1 MPRKARLDMPGLL
14 QHVIARGI
22 ERRKIFIDDKD
33 RSLFVDRL
41 SKLLEESETDCFAWS
56 LIPNHFHLLLRPNR
70 FELKLFMRRL
80 LTGYALNFNYRHKR
94 AGHVFQNRYKSIV
107 CEEETYLMELVR
119 YIHLNPLR
127 ARLVADIKELNEYPW
142 CGHSVLMGNKAME
155 GQRVNEVMIRFGR
168 SISKARHGYLDFMQD
183 GIAHGKRED
192 LVGGGLKRSLMGQ
205 VKTIENIDIFD
216 ERVLG
221 SSDFVEK
228 LRREKVLQEKLISGI
243 TLPEL
248 LVRVAEYYGFDVDRV
263 RRRSIDATVMAA
275 RDVFCFIAVRI
286 LHHAG
291 TNIAPFLNIKR
302 SAVSHAVRRGEKVV
316 TGQINLI
323 MEIMGKVN

>member
-1 MPRKARLDMPGLL
+1 
-14 QHVIARGI
+14 
-22 ERRKIFIDDKD
+22 
-33 RSLFVDRL
+33 
-41 SKLLEESETDCFAWS
+41 
-56 LIPNHFHLLLRPNR
+56 
-70 FELKLFMRRL
+70 
-80 LTGYALNFNYRHKR
+80 
-94 AGHVFQNRYKSIV
+94 
-107 CEEETYLMELVR
+107 
-119 YIHLNPLR
+119 
-127 ARLVADIKELNEYPW
+127 
-142 CGHSVLMGNKAME
+142 
-155 GQRVNEVMIRFGR
+155 
-168 SISKARHGYLDFMQD
+168 
-183 GIAHGKRED
+183 
-192 LVGGGLKRSLMGQ
+192 LKRSLMGQ

-286 LHHAG
+286 LYHAG